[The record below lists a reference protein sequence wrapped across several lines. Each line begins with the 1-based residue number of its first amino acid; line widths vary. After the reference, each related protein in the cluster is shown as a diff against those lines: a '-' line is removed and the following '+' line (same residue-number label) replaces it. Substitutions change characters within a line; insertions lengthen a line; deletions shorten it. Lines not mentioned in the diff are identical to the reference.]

1 MTGLYGRSSREGP
14 QNTPLLDPDLDGEV
28 TSDELAEPKPEPTY
42 LNMPHKGQIF
52 LLVVCRITEPIAYSS
67 ISPYLYYMIKDFGY
81 SEPAT
86 ISALS
91 TVVLTSFALGQM
103 ITGVFW
109 GRFSDTYGRKPSLL
123 LGILGTAI
131 ATLVFGLS
139 RNIYWAIAGRMLAG
153 LLNGNVG
160 VMRTMIAEIIGKH
173 KEYQTRVFAIMPIT
187 FNIGMVIGPT
197 IGGLLADPV
206 TKYPPLFGW
215 SSLLKKYPYLLPNLF
230 PIPLLACAMI
240 STALFIQETGTGP
253 DLLLPQ
259 HRDPFL
265 RLGEKLKRV
274 FASHDYHPLENDDC
288 DQDDEDEQDFRLI
301 NEPQSP
307 KPRRSDANSCDK
319 DSEKPT
325 FRELLTKPVKV
336 TLSSYVLL
344 MLHAPTFMQLL
355 PIYLSTP
362 PMDNSSH
369 KFLKFNGGLGLDTG
383 KIGVIMSVLGFVAVV
398 LQLGVYPPMAT
409 KLGVARVHQLALL
422 SFPPTYALIPFLS
435 LLPNSGVTAEVSA
448 TALAAVVILGRT
460 FAIPPMAVLVTNAS
474 PSRRVLGTLHGLTHS
489 VTSAA
494 RCAGPFILGN
504 LYSLGVRLGIVGLA
518 WWIMACIVVI
528 EMFVA
533 AGLKDWGDEVK
544 DEESN

>member
-1 MTGLYGRSSREGP
+1 M
-14 QNTPLLDPDLDGEV
+14 DGEL
-28 TSDELAEPKPEPTY
+28 TSQERAEPKPEPTY
-42 LNMPHKGQIF
+42 WNMPHKGQIF

-206 TKYPPLFGW
+206 TKYPSLFGW

-230 PIPLLACAMI
+230 PIPLLVCAII
-240 STALFIQETGTGP
+240 STALFIQETGTGGY
-253 DLLLPQ
+253 LLLPK

-265 RLGEKLKRV
+265 KLGEKLKRA
-274 FASHDYHPLENDDC
+274 FAPHDYHPLENDDY
-288 DQDDEDEQDFRLI
+288 DEDDEDEQDFQLV

-307 KPRRSDANSCDK
+307 KPQRSDANGHDNG
-319 DSEKPT
+319 DPEKPT

-369 KFLKFNGGLGLDTG
+369 KFLRFNGGLGLDTG

-398 LQLGVYPPMAT
+398 LQLGVYPPLAT
-409 KLGVARVHQLALL
+409 KLGVARVHQLSLV
-422 SFPPTYALIPFLS
+422 SFPPAYALIPFLS
-435 LLPNSGVTAEVSA
+435 LLPNSGMTAEVSA

-518 WWIMACIVVI
+518 WWIMAGIVII

-544 DEESN
+544 DEEST